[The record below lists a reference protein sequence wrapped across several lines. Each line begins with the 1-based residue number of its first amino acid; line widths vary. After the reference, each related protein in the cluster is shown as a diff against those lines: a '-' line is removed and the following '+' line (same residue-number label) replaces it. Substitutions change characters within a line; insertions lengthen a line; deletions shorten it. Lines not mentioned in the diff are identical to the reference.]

1 MTEDEK
7 QKLSLTGTA
16 YRYVFDGIMNGRY
29 RAGQSISPDS
39 LASNLNMSK
48 TPIREALLQL
58 ETEGLVV
65 RNGRFYNII
74 YLDENEVIE
83 LYEVRAI
90 LEAEASAMA
99 AARMTDDIRKDLKE
113 TLRIIR
119 KTSSAEN
126 PDPIMLA
133 DLNGKLHSMI
143 AAASGNRYIVEYT
156 SNIRLKLK
164 VVRTT
169 LFSSFDRREVELKEH
184 EKVIEAVLSGDQATA
199 RRSMW
204 EHEMEVLEY
213 LKASVLN
220 KIY

>member
-1 MTEDEK
+1 MTEEEK
-7 QKLSLTGTA
+7 QKLSLTATA

-29 RAGQSISPDS
+29 RAGQSISPDT

-58 ETEGLVV
+58 ETEGLIV

-113 TLRIIR
+113 TLRII
-119 KTSSAEN
+119 KKMSSAEN

>member
-1 MTEDEK
+1 
-7 QKLSLTGTA
+7 
-16 YRYVFDGIMNGRY
+16 
-29 RAGQSISPDS
+29 
-39 LASNLNMSK
+39 
-48 TPIREALLQL
+48 
-58 ETEGLVV
+58 
-65 RNGRFYNII
+65 
-74 YLDENEVIE
+74 
-83 LYEVRAI
+83 
-90 LEAEASAMA
+90 MA
-99 AARMTDDIRKDLKE
+99 AARMTDDIRKELRE
-113 TLRIIR
+113 TLRII
-119 KTSSAEN
+119 KKMSSTEN

-184 EKVIEAVLSGDQATA
+184 EKVIEAVLSGNQATA

>member
-1 MTEDEK
+1 MTEEEK
-7 QKLSLTGTA
+7 QKLSLTATA
-16 YRYVFDGIMNGRY
+16 YRYVFDGIMSGRY
-29 RAGQSISPDS
+29 RAGQSISPDT

-58 ETEGLVV
+58 ETEGLIV

-99 AARMTDDIRKDLKE
+99 AARMTDDIRKELRE
-113 TLRIIR
+113 TLRII
-119 KTSSAEN
+119 KKMSSTEN

-184 EKVIEAVLSGDQATA
+184 EKVIEAVLSGNQATA

>member
-113 TLRIIR
+113 TLRII
-119 KTSSAEN
+119 KKMSSAEN

>member
-1 MTEDEK
+1 MTEEEK

-29 RAGQSISPDS
+29 RAGQSISPDT

-58 ETEGLVV
+58 ETEGLIV

-113 TLRIIR
+113 TLRII
-119 KTSSAEN
+119 KKMSSAEN

>member
-1 MTEDEK
+1 MTEEEK

-29 RAGQSISPDS
+29 RAGQSISPDT

-74 YLDENEVIE
+74 YLDETEVIE

-119 KTSSAEN
+119 KMSATEN
-126 PDPIMLA
+126 PDPIVLA

-184 EKVIEAVLSGDQATA
+184 EKVVEAVLSGDQAMA

>member
-1 MTEDEK
+1 MTEEEK

-29 RAGQSISPDS
+29 RAGQSISPDT

-58 ETEGLVV
+58 ETEGLIV

-113 TLRIIR
+113 TLRII
-119 KTSSAEN
+119 KKMSSAEN

-184 EKVIEAVLSGDQATA
+184 EKVIEAVLSGNQATA

>member
-1 MTEDEK
+1 
-7 QKLSLTGTA
+7 
-16 YRYVFDGIMNGRY
+16 
-29 RAGQSISPDS
+29 
-39 LASNLNMSK
+39 MSK

-58 ETEGLVV
+58 ETEGLIV

-99 AARMTDDIRKDLKE
+99 AARMTDDIRKELKE
-113 TLRIIR
+113 TLRII
-119 KTSSAEN
+119 KKMSSTEN

-184 EKVIEAVLSGDQATA
+184 EKVIEAVLSGNQATA